1 MMSPLWRSY
10 DPNLIQEPTVYRLNE
25 SVIHFGESIKEI
37 INEDFRDGMIM
48 IQYRIFCSC
57 LHICAIAKLVKE
69 KSIEDVQTFQ
79 PSGTHSDLSIQIP
92 PRPIPFG
99 GAGRIPKGSLKQAQV
114 HVSNRC

>member
-1 MMSPLWRSY
+1 MMSPLWRSD

-25 SVIHFGESIKEI
+25 AVMHFGESIKE
-37 INEDFRDGMIM
+37 M
-48 IQYRIFCSC
+48 C
-57 LHICAIAKLVKE
+57 VKE
-69 KSIEDVQTFQ
+69 KSTEDVQTSQ

>member
-37 INEDFRDGMIM
+37 INEDFRDGISEGLAMSL
-48 IQYRIFCSC
+48 IQIQSLY
-57 LHICAIAKLVKE
+57 VKE

-92 PRPIPFG
+92 PRPIPFD
-99 GAGRIPKGSLKQAQV
+99 GAGRIPKGSLKQAQ
-114 HVSNRC
+114 HVNV

>member
-37 INEDFRDGMIM
+37 INEDFRDGIKGY
-48 IQYRIFCSC
+48 QAY
-57 LHICAIAKLVKE
+57 
-69 KSIEDVQTFQ
+69 TFQ

-99 GAGRIPKGSLKQAQV
+99 GAGRIPKGSLKQARLKLLD
-114 HVSNRC
+114 HSNPIWLILSSLLVLD

>member
-10 DPNLIQEPTVYRLNE
+10 DPNLFQEPTVYRLNE
-25 SVIHFGESIKEI
+25 AVMYFGESIKGI
-37 INEDFRDGMIM
+37 INEDFRDG
-48 IQYRIFCSC
+48 
-57 LHICAIAKLVKE
+57 
-69 KSIEDVQTFQ
+69 IEDVQTSQ